1 MKKIDELKDR
11 LKELKLEKRDL
22 ILANK
27 KTDEIDKKIKVVQEE
42 INNY

>member
-27 KTDEIDKKIKVVQEE
+27 KTEEIDKKIKVVQEE